1 MFQFCSLASLSIAER
16 VSTKPAH
23 HTPEPSATKNQM
35 HHHIS
40 AITPAQRTAH
50 HELKQQKQ
58 QKQRERGQAG
68 TRRQAAH
75 VRAPTGR
82 CSLALYPASFA
93 RCRTQLV
100 RSFSRW
106 LLSVSIRSHRIRAQ
120 IQSRLTIWSRR
131 VIAVTFLFSS
141 SYFSFYEIFV
151 VGVFNS
157 FDWYILRVIPR
168 KCVLCVCCVRLAI
181 ILVYCTRVYELR
193 LYVGCVLYI

>member
-16 VSTKPAH
+16 VNTKPAH

-82 CSLALYPASFA
+82 CSLALQFFSLSIPHHSLAVARSSFA
-93 RCRTQLV
+93 LSLGGCCQCPFAHTV
-100 RSFSRW
+100 FEPKFSLALPFDRVG
-106 LLSVSIRSHRIRAQ
+106 LSR
-120 IQSRLTIWSRR
+120 
-131 VIAVTFLFSS
+131 
-141 SYFSFYEIFV
+141 
-151 VGVFNS
+151 
-157 FDWYILRVIPR
+157 
-168 KCVLCVCCVRLAI
+168 
-181 ILVYCTRVYELR
+181 
-193 LYVGCVLYI
+193 